1 MSVIITDTGFAA
13 DDWAH
18 GFRNADSRPAND
30 CKSAVDLPSDTAP
43 DALAQF
49 ANAKMIRIDFPT
61 SADGRGFTLASLLR
75 GVGFQGRLRA
85 RVTSLPINT
94 LWPAGPAL
102 TRSKSMTISPP
113 ASPRPNGLLAQ
124 TGNRTTIRRD
134 FAARP
139 FPDPHQRLN
148 GGRPANGSPIDI

>member
-85 RVTSLPINT
+85 KGHILADQYAMAR
-94 LWPAGPAL
+94 
-102 TRSKSMTISPP
+102 RSGVDEVEIDDD
-113 ASPRPNGLLAQ
+113 L
-124 TGNRTTIRRD
+124 
-134 FAARP
+134 AARQP
-139 FPDPHQRLN
+139 EAQWLARANWQSHNYQARLR
-148 GGRPANGSPIDI
+148 G